1 MKKSVWVLI
10 VVVANLVSACNVSNT
25 ASQPTQSNDLLNS
38 IVQITMYVFSDGNG
52 GVNSSRSVEQALAA
66 LETNPTIMNI
76 GLGTV
81 VQVEDENIIITHNHW
96 RPLSDVG
103 LVQFSDANG
112 TVLLS
117 MTPFEFEKLIL
128 FQDAGTT
135 ILMAPENLGISPAVM
150 GSTGQVT
157 NGQTVSIARRQPGNI
172 DKIEVVEAR
181 IVKTTNYE
189 NLEAWKLQ
197 ALNGDVISPGDSGGG
212 IWLNGQWVG
221 NTWSIK
227 VIEHANGNEEA
238 EGTVFAA
245 QCPAQVFTIV
255 TEYKLDYAAAVKKA
269 TDPASGV
276 QKVNEQPAEGN
287 VISQ

>member
-10 VVVANLVSACNVSNT
+10 VVIANLVSACNVSNV
-25 ASQPTQSNDLLNS
+25 ASQPSQSNDLLNS

-52 GVNSSRSVEQALAA
+52 GVNSNRSVEQALMTI
-66 LETNPTIMNI
+66 ETTQSVMNI

-81 VQVEDENIIITHNHW
+81 VQVEGENIIITHNHW
-96 RPLSDVG
+96 RPLADVS
-103 LVQFSDANG
+103 LIQFANASG
-112 TVLLS
+112 IVLLS
-117 MTPFEFEKLIL
+117 ITPFEFEKLIL
-128 FQDAGTT
+128 FQDGGTT
-135 ILMAPENLGISPAVM
+135 ILMAPDNLGISPAVM

-157 NGQTVSIARRQPGNI
+157 DRQTVSIARRQLGNM

-181 IVKTTNYE
+181 IEKATNYE

-197 ALNGDVISPGDSGGG
+197 TLNGDFISPGDSGGG

-227 VIEHANGNEEA
+227 VIEHANGDMEA

-255 TEYKLDYAAAVKKA
+255 AEYKLNYAAALKK
-269 TDPASGV
+269 TSDPASSI
-276 QKVNEQPAEGN
+276 QRLNEQLSETK